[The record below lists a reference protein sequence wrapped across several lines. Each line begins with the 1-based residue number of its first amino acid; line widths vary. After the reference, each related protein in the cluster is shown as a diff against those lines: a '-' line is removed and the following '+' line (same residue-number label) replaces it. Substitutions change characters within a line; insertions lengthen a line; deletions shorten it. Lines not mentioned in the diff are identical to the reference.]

1 MAMKSII
8 HALILVLL
16 IAFAPNIGAAK
27 DDARINVLRV
37 GVQLEPPNLD
47 PTQGAAAAI
56 DEIVYANIFE
66 GLTGIAPNGD
76 VVPRLAENWDVMDGG
91 RRYRFYLRRGV
102 HFHDGTPFDAED
114 VKFTFDRARVPQSAN
129 AQRSLFEPILRID
142 IIDPYTVEFVL
153 EKPVGLFLTHLAWGD
168 AVIVAAES
176 ADTNAT
182 APVGTGPLKLSRWR
196 KGVDIELVAS
206 EDYWGAPLAIDG
218 VSFTFISDP
227 SAAFAALMSDDL
239 DGFPNYPAPE
249 NLQQFTAI
257 DRFDVVTGAGEG
269 ETILA
274 INNGTPPFDDVR
286 VRRALNHAIDKQAI
300 IDGAMFGYGT
310 PIGSH
315 FPPHHP
321 AYLELSDRYE
331 YNVAKAKA
339 LLAEAGYPDGFQTTL
354 KLPPPSYARR
364 GGEVVAAQ
372 LEAIGVSVRIE
383 NLEWA
388 QWLEQVFSNKN
399 YELTIVSHTEPLDI
413 DIYARDDYYFQYLDP
428 DYRQLIAA
436 LNSAVDPGERDALFK
451 SAQQK
456 LSDDAV
462 NVFLFQG
469 PKLAVWRKGVEGV
482 WKDAPVQAN
491 DFTGVTRIGLDLSSG
506 GGGRAFLPGVV
517 GLAIGVAAF
526 IGVGFLVF
534 RAGVAYLLNRLVSI
548 VLTLFA
554 ATLVIFFLIEVA
566 PGDPALY
573 MMGLN
578 AEPEALEAL
587 RDELGLTGSLPSRYL
602 SWVGGLL
609 TGDFGISYTYRLP
622 VSELILERVEVSLP
636 LALYSILLAVG
647 FAIPAGVIAARKR
660 GGMTD
665 AAIMGATQA
674 GIAMPNFWF
683 AILLVLVFAAGL
695 QWFPV
700 GGFPGWDAG
709 LFAGLNALTLP
720 ALALAAPQA
729 AILTRVM
736 RSSILDT
743 LGEDYIRTA
752 RSKGLSEADVLKN
765 HALRNS
771 AIPVLTILGLQFSFL
786 LAGGIIIENV
796 FYLPGLGR
804 LIFQAIVQR
813 DLIVVEGVVVLLAFA
828 TVLIAFIVDLA
839 YAAVDPR
846 LRKGIA

>member
-1 MAMKSII
+1 MWMKKFIT
-8 HALILVLL
+8 VLTSL
-16 IAFAPNIGAAK
+16 LLTLAASFVGVVKAETSKNI
-27 DDARINVLRV
+27 LRV

-56 DEIVYANIFE
+56 DEVVYANIFE
-66 GLTGIAPNGD
+66 GLTGVAPNGD
-76 VVPRLAENWDVMDGG
+76 IIPRLAERWTVRDGG

-102 HFHDGTPFDAED
+102 RFHDGTLFDAED
-114 VKFTFDRARVPQSAN
+114 VKFTFDRARAPQSAN
-129 AQRSLFEPILRID
+129 AQKSLFEPISSID
-142 IIDPYTVEFVL
+142 IIDPHTVDILLHE
-153 EKPVGLFLTHLAWGD
+153 PVGLFLTHLAWGD

-176 ADTNAT
+176 AVTNAT
-182 APVGTGPLKLSRWR
+182 TPIGAGPFKFSRWR
-196 KGVDIELVAS
+196 RGVAVDLVKY
-206 EDYWGAPLAIDG
+206 EEYWGAPAALDG
-218 VSFTFISDP
+218 VSFKFIPDP
-227 SAAFAALMSDDL
+227 SAAFAALMSDEV

-257 DRFDVVTGAGEG
+257 DRFNVSVGTSEG

-274 INNGTPPFDDVR
+274 INNGAPPFDDVR
-286 VRRALNHAIDKQAI
+286 VRKALNHAIDKRAV
-300 IDGAMFGYGT
+300 IDGAMFGYGA

-315 FPPHHP
+315 FSPHHP
-321 AYLELSDRYE
+321 AYIELSNRYA
-331 YNVAKAKA
+331 YDVDKAKA
-339 LLAEAGYPDGFQTTL
+339 LLAAAGYPDGFQTTL

-372 LEAIGVSVRIE
+372 LEAIGVKVRIE

-399 YELTIVSHTEPLDI
+399 YELTIVSHTEPLDV
-413 DIYARDDYYFQYLDP
+413 DIYARDDYYFQYANP
-428 DYRQLIAA
+428 EYKQLIAA
-436 LNSAVDPGERDALFK
+436 LSRAAGAEERNALFRK
-451 SAQQK
+451 AQQQ

-469 PKLAVWRKGVEGV
+469 PKLAVWRDGVEGV
-482 WKDAPVQAN
+482 WKNAPVQAN

-506 GGGRAFLPGVV
+506 GEGKAFLPGAA
-517 GLAIGVAAF
+517 AIFLGIAAAV
-526 IGVGFLVF
+526 GVGFLMY
-534 RAGVAYLLNRLVSI
+534 RAGAAYLLNRAISI
-548 VLTLFA
+548 GLTLVA
-554 ATLVIFFLIEVA
+554 ATFVIFFLIEVA

-587 RDELGLTGSLPSRYL
+587 REELGLTGSTPARYL
-602 SWVGGLL
+602 SWVAGLA
-609 TGDFGISYTYRLP
+609 TGDFGISYTYRSP
-622 VSELILERVEVSLP
+622 VSELILERLQVSLP
-636 LALYSILLAVG
+636 LALYAVLLAIV

-660 GGMTD
+660 GGATD
-665 AAIMGATQA
+665 AAIMGITQA

-683 AILLVLVFAAGL
+683 AILLVLVFAVGL

-709 LFAGLNALTLP
+709 LFTGIKTLTLP

-736 RSSILDT
+736 RSSLLDT

-752 RSKGLSEADVLKN
+752 RSKGLSEAEVLRN
-765 HALRNS
+765 HAFRNS
-771 AIPVLTILGLQFSFL
+771 SIPILTIIGLQFSFL

-813 DLIVVEGVVVLLAFA
+813 DLIVVEGLVVLLAFA
-828 TVLIAFIVDLA
+828 VILIAFIVDLA

-846 LRKGIA
+846 LRRAIS